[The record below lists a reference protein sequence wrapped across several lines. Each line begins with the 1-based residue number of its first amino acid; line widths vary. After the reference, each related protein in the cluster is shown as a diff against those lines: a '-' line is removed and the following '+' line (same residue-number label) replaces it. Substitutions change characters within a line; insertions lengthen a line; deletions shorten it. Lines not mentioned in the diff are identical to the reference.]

1 MFDIKAFE
9 NVKNQN
15 GYCGIWCGSCGG
27 GNGSIQELA
36 RRFED
41 IVRNQNLEK
50 YVPKEFDFEE
60 FLKGLV
66 AIQKMPLCPG
76 CRKGGGPPTC
86 KVRICALDRGVAD
99 CSSCEQVARCPNFDQ
114 LEKTHPKIK
123 GDLIQIKNENRPALV
138 EKWVDELKYK
148 WPHCILFCASVKK

>member
-9 NVKNQN
+9 NVKNQI

-41 IVRNQNLEK
+41 IVKNQNLEK
-50 YVPKEFDFEE
+50 YVPKEFVFKE
-60 FLKGLV
+60 FLKGLA

-76 CRKGGGPPTC
+76 CRKSGGPSTC

-99 CSSCEQVARCPNFDQ
+99 CSLCEQLARCTKFEQ
-114 LEKTHPKIK
+114 LEITHPKIK
-123 GDLIQIKNENRPALV
+123 GDLIRIRNENRSALV
-138 EKWVDELKYK
+138 KKWVDELKCK
-148 WPHCILFCASVKK
+148 WPHCILFCASARK